1 MNYVYILHSKQ
12 DSNLYVGCTN
22 NLMRRVREHNNKKV
36 YATEDRI
43 PLELVF
49 YEAFTNKND
58 VFAREQWFKSGFGRR
73 HMQKM
78 LSNTIKV

>member
-1 MNYVYILHSKQ
+1 
-12 DSNLYVGCTN
+12 
-22 NLMRRVREHNNKKV
+22 MRRVREHNNKKV